1 MTKNKVNIV
10 TIIQWL
16 IVFLIPITINLVP
29 VSEIFTQQIK
39 IFFMITTAGILILA
53 FEFFDYGLAAMFIPS
68 MYAIAG
74 IVPTATAFSGYAN
87 NIPWLVLGALLLT
100 IVLDETGILKR
111 IAYWCILKC
120 GGTFNGIVWGI
131 FVAGMI
137 LSVLTSGSANFL
149 LAPFCFG
156 VCKALNLGNSK
167 ESAIIMFSGCIST
180 ISTSALIYKP
190 AFMALAL
197 GGAKTVDPNITVSWL
212 GYSYHNLPNILFCF
226 LLVLVSFVIFRPNS
240 NNINGKAYFQQEYE
254 KLGKVSTIEKKAF
267 AITALLFTFI
277 LTTNIHGIAM
287 EWGFVLIPWLFLLP
301 GINCANS
308 NSVRKVNFSMV
319 LLDRKSVV

>member
-120 GGTFNGIVWGI
+120 GGTFNGIVWG
-131 FVAGMI
+131 F
-137 LSVLTSGSANFL
+137 LS
-149 LAPFCFG
+149 
-156 VCKALNLGNSK
+156 
-167 ESAIIMFSGCIST
+167 
-180 ISTSALIYKP
+180 
-190 AFMALAL
+190 
-197 GGAKTVDPNITVSWL
+197 
-212 GYSYHNLPNILFCF
+212 
-226 LLVLVSFVIFRPNS
+226 LV
-240 NNINGKAYFQQEYE
+240 
-254 KLGKVSTIEKKAF
+254 
-267 AITALLFTFI
+267 
-277 LTTNIHGIAM
+277 
-287 EWGFVLIPWLFLLP
+287 
-301 GINCANS
+301 
-308 NSVRKVNFSMV
+308 
-319 LLDRKSVV
+319 